1 MAEFAAS
8 MTGLSYAAVLPV
20 AAAELDGL
28 ALYGLAVAL
37 PGVVG
42 IAFLALGPY
51 LYARIGPQAQLSL
64 SSLVLVL
71 GVCLSVAAP
80 TMEVLV
86 AGLALRG
93 VASGLMGGLGM
104 GILSELYPDAGERER
119 AFGLYALMWV
129 APSLVGPV
137 INGVL
142 LATVG
147 WRPSMAWPAVLILF
161 ARALISYYLR
171 RIPFDR
177 PDAPGRVRG
186 VGPLLAIAVGLL
198 LAQVSIATSEPGW
211 VIGAIVLLGL
221 VLVGPFR
228 QALLVMV
235 PTEPRTRAGG
245 WVLTLICGGYFGVNS
260 LVPLLAFTYI
270 DATGVLGAVLV
281 SLGPLAWALMSAG
294 GLGARLSSR
303 RIHRLAAASFPAAA
317 AGVVAWALLPG
328 MSAPAG
334 AVVLGLVALL
344 VGITMGAVYP
354 RVMTLAFEGFRG
366 GNGTNRAH
374 GGVVLGL
381 SEDVGTASGVTLLA
395 GTGGIA
401 VGLGT
406 GSVAILAGAFAVVLL
421 AGWVIVSRSSLWDS

>member
-147 WRPSMAWPAVLILF
+147 WRPSMAWPAVLT
-161 ARALISYYLR
+161 
-171 RIPFDR
+171 RIR
-177 PDAPGRVRG
+177 
-186 VGPLLAIAVGLL
+186 
-198 LAQVSIATSEPGW
+198 E
-211 VIGAIVLLGL
+211 
-221 VLVGPFR
+221 
-228 QALLVMV
+228 
-235 PTEPRTRAGG
+235 
-245 WVLTLICGGYFGVNS
+245 
-260 LVPLLAFTYI
+260 
-270 DATGVLGAVLV
+270 
-281 SLGPLAWALMSAG
+281 
-294 GLGARLSSR
+294 
-303 RIHRLAAASFPAAA
+303 
-317 AGVVAWALLPG
+317 
-328 MSAPAG
+328 
-334 AVVLGLVALL
+334 
-344 VGITMGAVYP
+344 
-354 RVMTLAFEGFRG
+354 
-366 GNGTNRAH
+366 
-374 GGVVLGL
+374 
-381 SEDVGTASGVTLLA
+381 
-395 GTGGIA
+395 
-401 VGLGT
+401 
-406 GSVAILAGAFAVVLL
+406 
-421 AGWVIVSRSSLWDS
+421 

>member
-51 LYARIGPQAQLSL
+51 LYGRIGPQAQLSL

-71 GVCLSVAAP
+71 GVGLSVAAP
-80 TMEVLV
+80 SMEVLV

-93 VASGLMGGLGM
+93 VATGLMGGLGM
-104 GILSELYPDAGERER
+104 GILSELYPDSGERER

-137 INGVL
+137 INGAL
-142 LATVG
+142 LVTVG
-147 WRPSMAWPAVLILF
+147 WRPSMAWPAVLILI
-161 ARALISYYLR
+161 ARALISFYLR
-171 RIPFDR
+171 RVPFER
-177 PDAPGRVRG
+177 PAAPGRVRG
-186 VGPLLAIAVGLL
+186 VGPFLAIAVGLL

-211 VIGAIVLLGL
+211 VIGAIVLVGL

-235 PTEPRTRAGG
+235 PAEPRAQAGG
-245 WVLTLICGGYFGVNS
+245 WVLTLVCGGYFGVNS
-260 LVPLLAFTYI
+260 LIPLLAFTYV
-270 DATGVLGAVLV
+270 DATGVLGTVLV
-281 SLGPLAWALMSAG
+281 SVGPLAWALMSAG
-294 GLGARLSSR
+294 GLGTRLFSR
-303 RIHRLAAASFPAAA
+303 QVHRLAVVSFPAAA
-317 AGVVAWALLPG
+317 AGVGVWVLLPSV
-328 MSAPAG
+328 SAPVG
-334 AVVLGLVALL
+334 AVALGLVALL
-344 VGITMGAVYP
+344 LGIAMGAVYP
-354 RVMTLAFEGFRG
+354 RVMTLTFEGFRG
-366 GNGTNRAH
+366 GNGTSRAH

-381 SEDVGTASGVTLLA
+381 GEDVGTASGVTLLA
-395 GTGGIA
+395 G
-401 VGLGT
+401 VGAIVVGVGA
-406 GSVAILAGAFAVVLL
+406 GSVALLTGAFAFVLL
-421 AGWVIVSRSSLWDS
+421 AGWVRVGRSSLWGA